1 MANTW
6 LYGVV
11 MYMTPSSTS
20 GVVSNE
26 PMIPVWK
33 IHLRCRSSTLPELIW
48 SWATYR
54 VFE

>member
-11 MYMTPSSTS
+11 MYITPSSTS

-33 IHLRCRSSTLPELIW
+33 IHFTCKPLTLAALI
-48 SWATYR
+48 
-54 VFE
+54 